1 MYLVVLIITV
11 FILSKK
17 GTPSSQP
24 SPLPDLPWNLWEVAL
39 VFIVIE
45 WVQHLVTDG
54 FAAVAGAKARELGE
68 ILSFPVP
75 FAGLCIFFFFSLG
88 PQRTINVFGLNHRSG
103 DLQIL
108 FGVRWTL
115 LYLTSVLIFVIGIL
129 GGEGLSQGKLFQT
142 AQRQWEVWGWS
153 GFLRQF
159 LAEVLAGSTL
169 EEFMFRGLLYAT
181 IRQKISMWP
190 AILITSIV
198 FMLAHGINSYGMFF
212 IGIFL
217 CLLVE
222 KSHSLLPSIAAHI
235 SHNFLVSALTIPL
248 ILSVPSSIYV
258 YFLGIGLLGIV
269 GICFIEVWIRKR
281 RNLSLR
287 WDFVWSVPR

>member
-11 FILSKK
+11 LILSKR

-24 SPLPDLPWNLWEVAL
+24 SPLPDLPWSLGEVAL

-45 WVQHLVTDG
+45 WVQNLVVGG

-68 ILSFPVP
+68 VFSIPVA
-75 FAGLCIFFFFSLG
+75 FAGLCTFFFFSIG
-88 PQRTINVFGLNHRSG
+88 SQRTISSFGLNHRMG
-103 DLQIL
+103 GLQVL
-108 FGVRWTL
+108 FGIRWTL
-115 LYLTSVLIFVIGIL
+115 FYLTSVLMLVIGIL
-129 GGEGLSQGKLFQT
+129 GSESLIQGKLFQRV
-142 AQRQWEVWGWS
+142 QHQWEVWGWS
-153 GFLRQF
+153 GFLLQF
-159 LAEVLAGSTL
+159 LAEALAGSTL
-169 EEFMFRGLLYAT
+169 EEFMFRGLLYGT

-212 IGIFL
+212 IGIFS

-222 KSHSLLPSIAAHI
+222 KSHSLLPAIAAHI
-235 SHNFLVSALTIPL
+235 SHNFFVSALTIPL

-258 YFLGIGLLGIV
+258 YFLGMSLSGIV

-281 RNLSLR
+281 RKLSLR